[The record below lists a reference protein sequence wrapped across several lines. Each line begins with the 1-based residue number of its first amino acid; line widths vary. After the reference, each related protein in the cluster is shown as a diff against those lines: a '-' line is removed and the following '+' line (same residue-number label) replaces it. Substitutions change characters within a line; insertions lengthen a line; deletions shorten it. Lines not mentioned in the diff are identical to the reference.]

1 MARMINIGFGNAVNS
16 DKLVAAVSPEA
27 GPVKRL
33 VTHARQEGRIIDATQ
48 GRKTK
53 AVLVLED
60 DSIMLSALQPDTV
73 MRRFN
78 QAFDRQAVSSWE
90 DEEIHEDE

>member
-1 MARMINIGFGNAVNS
+1 
-16 DKLVAAVSPEA
+16 
-27 GPVKRL
+27 
-33 VTHARQEGRIIDATQ
+33 
-48 GRKTK
+48 
-53 AVLVLED
+53 
-60 DSIMLSALQPDTV
+60 MLSALQPDTV